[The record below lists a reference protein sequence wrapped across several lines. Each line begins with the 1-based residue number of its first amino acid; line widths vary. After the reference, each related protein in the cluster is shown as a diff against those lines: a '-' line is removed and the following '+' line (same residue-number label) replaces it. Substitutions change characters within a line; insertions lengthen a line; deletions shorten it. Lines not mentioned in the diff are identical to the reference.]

1 MNGFTAIVL
10 CAMAVFE
17 FTGEYDGESVMR
29 DIIELKGVGEK
40 TKISLL
46 KLGISYI
53 EDLYTYFPRQYDVLQ
68 RPLGVKDIK
77 IGEIN
82 ALLVRLK
89 NAPVTRRLKKLSI
102 STCVFGDETGSVEA
116 IYFNMPFISKTMKI
130 GNEYVIRGFVRQK
143 GNKLQIEHPK
153 LFSKEEYALLQ
164 NTLQP
169 IYPLTEGVSNNF
181 ISKCIKQAF
190 EIDELWKM
198 QGESDVLSDDVVRK
212 YGLMSKKDSIYNL
225 HFPKCEEEL
234 IQARNSL
241 AFREFFI
248 FILRLRML
256 KMMNQQD
263 NLGAIVEE
271 SVYTKRL
278 VENLPYRL
286 TNAQQ
291 RAFSDIQ
298 RDLQS
303 GVQMNRLI
311 QGDVGSGKTIVAFL
325 AIISCIA
332 NGYQCAFMAPTE
344 VLAKQH
350 MEFALELVGKYKM
363 PIKPVLLTGS
373 INGKEK
379 KEIYAQIA
387 SGEVNF
393 VIGTHAVFQ
402 DKVEYQNLGLV
413 VTDEQHRFGV
423 NQREKLVNKG
433 KMPHILVMSATPI
446 PRSLAIIL
454 YGDLNVSVM
463 DEMPKNRI
471 PIKNCVV
478 STKFRK
484 QSYDLMLSEIEKGRQ
499 VYVICPMVE
508 ADENDLGLEN
518 VVEYSKKLKSVMPE
532 SVQVA
537 YLHGKMKSTQK
548 DKIMQEFSDGLI
560 DILVSTTVIEVGID
574 VPNATVM
581 LIENADRFGL
591 AALHQLRGR
600 VGRGKEQSYCIF
612 MSQTENQR
620 TLERLEILKNSND
633 GFFIANEDLRLR
645 GAGDLFGIR
654 QSGEMQ
660 FYIADIYQDATI
672 LKKAAVAVDEI
683 CSKNYQLAEEILKK
697 VDKDAYFE
705 DKSHII

>member
-1 MNGFTAIVL
+1 
-10 CAMAVFE
+10 
-17 FTGEYDGESVMR
+17 MR

-40 TKISLL
+40 TKKSLL
-46 KLGISYI
+46 KLGISHI
-53 EDLYTYFPRQYDVLQ
+53 EDLYTYFPRQYDKMEA
-68 RPLGVKDIK
+68 PTAVKDVK
-77 IGEIN
+77 AGEIN
-82 ALLVRLK
+82 TVLVRLK
-89 NAPVTRRLKKLSI
+89 NAPATRRVRNLSI
-102 STCVFGDETGSVEA
+102 STCVFWDETGSLEA
-116 IYFNMPFISKTMKI
+116 VYFNMPFIAKTLKT
-130 GNEYVIRGFVRQK
+130 GCEYIIKGFVRQK
-143 GNKLQIEHPK
+143 GNRLQIEHPK
-153 LFSKEEYALLQ
+153 LFSKEEYALLE
-164 NTLQP
+164 NSLQP
-169 IYPLTEGVSNNF
+169 VYPLTEGVSNHF
-181 ISKCIKQAF
+181 ISKCIRQAF
-190 EIDELWKM
+190 SMTELWNSY
-198 QGESDVLSDDVVRK
+198 GESDFLSEEHMEK
-212 YGLMSKKDSIYNL
+212 YGLFSRKDSVFGL
-225 HFPKCEEEL
+225 HFPKDEEEL
-234 IQARNSL
+234 IKARNSL
-241 AFREFFI
+241 VFREFFA
-248 FILRLRML
+248 FTLRLRMMKQL
-256 KMMNQQD
+256 NQTENSGVIMED
-263 NLGAIVEE
+263 

-278 VENLPYRL
+278 IESLPYRL
-286 TNAQQ
+286 TGAQEKSF
-291 RAFSDIQ
+291 AEIT
-298 RDLQS
+298 RDFKS
-303 GVQMNRLI
+303 GIQMNRLI
-311 QGDVGSGKTIVAFL
+311 QGDVGSGKTIVAML
-325 AIISCIA
+325 AVLTCVA

-344 VLAKQH
+344 VLARQH
-350 MEFALELVGKYKM
+350 MEFATELMEKYQM

-373 INGKEK
+373 ITAKDK
-379 KEIYAQIA
+379 KEVYRQIA
-387 SGEVNF
+387 ENEVNLI
-393 VIGTHAVFQ
+393 IGTHAIFQ
-402 DKVEYQNLGLV
+402 EKVEYARLGFV

-423 NQREKLVNKG
+423 NQREKLAQKG
-433 KMPHILVMSATPI
+433 DIPHILVMSATPI

-518 VVEYSKKLKSVMPE
+518 VIDYAKKLKSVLPE
-532 SVQVA
+532 TVQIA
-537 YLHGKMKSTQK
+537 YLHGKMKAAQK
-548 DKIMQEFSDGLI
+548 DKIMQDFSDKHI

-612 MSQTENQR
+612 MSQTENKK

-660 FYIADIYQDATI
+660 FYLADIYRDAAI
-672 LKKAAVAVDEI
+672 LKKAAAAVDEI
-683 CSKNYQLAEEILKK
+683 CVGDSQKAEEILRL
-697 VDKDAYFE
+697 VSKDAYFE